1 MVNTANVPGRRTLSF
16 ATLDEFLRDAET
28 LAEGGYRTLGN
39 WSYGQILGH
48 LASAMNNSIDGFE
61 FQASWFLRT
70 FIAPLLKNSALT
82 KPLKPGLKLPKAAEP
97 YLPDPSL
104 TVEDSLAECQRAV
117 ERLATET
124 PTAKH
129 PFFGAMASEE
139 WMALHLRHA
148 ELHMSFV
155 VPAETP
161 VDNADASEAP
171 ADA

>member
-1 MVNTANVPGRRTLSF
+1 MGNSTTDSQRRTLSF
-16 ATLDEFLRDAET
+16 ATLDEFLQDAEAM
-28 LAEGGYRTLGN
+28 AESEYKTIGN

-48 LASAMNNSIDGFE
+48 LASAMNNSIDGFG
-61 FQASWFLRT
+61 FQASWFLRKI
-70 FIAPLLKNSALT
+70 IAPFLKNSALT
-82 KPLKPGLKLPKAAEP
+82 KPLKPGIKLPKGAEQ

-104 TVEDSLAECQRAV
+104 TVEDSLAECRKSV

-124 PTAKH
+124 PKARH

-155 VPAETP
+155 VPG
-161 VDNADASEAP
+161 DAP
-171 ADA
+171 AKNTEPDDTTK

>member
-1 MVNTANVPGRRTLSF
+1 MVDSARVSGRRTLSF
-16 ATLDEFLRDAET
+16 ATLDEFLCDAEA
-28 LAEGGYRTLGN
+28 LAAGEHKTLGN

-48 LASAMNNSIDGFE
+48 LATAMHNSIDGFE
-61 FQASWFLRT
+61 FQASWFLRI
-70 FIAPLLKNSALT
+70 FIAPLVKNSALI
-82 KPLKPGLKLPKAAEP
+82 KPLKPGLKLPKSADP

-104 TVEDSLAECQRAV
+104 TVEDSLAECRRAV
-117 ERLATET
+117 ERLAEET
-124 PTAKH
+124 PKAKH

-161 VDNADASEAP
+161 AENTEAQP
-171 ADA
+171 AAAE